1 MRARPRAPAAGAWI
15 SPAPDRAI
23 ATAFALSSPA
33 ASSHTSRAA
42 RIAGRVRETRM
53 GGGLGEP
60 WTPITVRSVSRTP
73 GCSGKSEAT
82 WVSGPTPSS
91 STSKDG
97 TAAWFSGTDAVAS
110 SCA

>member
-1 MRARPRAPAAGAWI
+1 
-15 SPAPDRAI
+15 
-23 ATAFALSSPA
+23 
-33 ASSHTSRAA
+33 
-42 RIAGRVRETRM
+42 M